1 MMNQGAIALGLPGIQ
16 RLLQGIQN
24 ELRMHGAA
32 DPPTHNAPGIYVD
45 HEGHVQPAL
54 PG

>member
-1 MMNQGAIALGLPGIQ
+1 MVNQCAITLGLPGIQ

-24 ELRMHGAA
+24 EVRVHGGT
-32 DPPTHNAPGIYVD
+32 DPPAHDAPGIHID

>member
-1 MMNQGAIALGLPGIQ
+1 MVNQFAIALRPTGVQ

-24 ELRMHGAA
+24 EFHMHGGA
-32 DPPTHNAPGIYVD
+32 DPPTHNAPGVHVD